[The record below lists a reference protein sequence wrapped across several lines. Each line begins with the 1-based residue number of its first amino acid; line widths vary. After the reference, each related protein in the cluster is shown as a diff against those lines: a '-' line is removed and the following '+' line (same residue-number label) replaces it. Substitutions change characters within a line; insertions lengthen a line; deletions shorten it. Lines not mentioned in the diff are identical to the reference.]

1 MLYRQNPYDYDEE
14 TARRVSQA
22 IHKPLQTVVMK
33 DPAAS
38 GAYRGADTSGN
49 DYANLSG
56 MSDVHKAAL
65 SAASQAWFDA
75 DKRGDQAAKD
85 AAHQKAESIR
95 ALYDYSGGT
104 DGTEYIPIAKQQTQK
119 RPQSFSY
126 QSAPQYVNQYQ
137 DLIDELRGKIMDRD
151 PFSYDPETDP
161 AYQQYRQSYT
171 AGGQQAMRDT
181 LGQVSARTGGLASS
195 YAGSAAQQTYDGY
208 MSALADKIP
217 QLRQLAYEM
226 YQDEGDR
233 QRLNLDMIA
242 ALEREDYAKYQ
253 DLLSQ
258 YNADRSFS
266 YGQYRDDI
274 ADARY
279 GREFNYQTWRDLLG
293 DLRYADETAY
303 NREVYQDE
311 TAYNRGV
318 YQDETAYNRGVYQ
331 DETDYNRALQRAKL
345 LAESGD
351 FSGYKELGYSDEEV
365 QRMQGAYLLQHP
377 ELAALNYSTGQNG
390 SPAVTLPLNTA
401 YIKAEPMA
409 STGPSRSYSG
419 SALLTQAYPG
429 GAYAWEGV
437 EDWVAKYGADSAEDY
452 IKEHYKELGYKN
464 YSTALAGWKNH
475 LTETGYTGASGGGG
489 GSYSGSASG
498 SRSSSGGTS
507 GGGSGT
513 GVGEKTITSVYQLG
527 PAAFQLLNH
536 SNPDPNYTKERIIK
550 GIENGTITEAEGR
563 YVMKA
568 LGYEFKG

>member
-1 MLYRQNPYDYDEE
+1 
-14 TARRVSQA
+14 
-22 IHKPLQTVVMK
+22 
-33 DPAAS
+33 
-38 GAYRGADTSGN
+38 
-49 DYANLSG
+49 
-56 MSDVHKAAL
+56 
-65 SAASQAWFDA
+65 
-75 DKRGDQAAKD
+75 
-85 AAHQKAESIR
+85 
-95 ALYDYSGGT
+95 
-104 DGTEYIPIAKQQTQK
+104 
-119 RPQSFSY
+119 
-126 QSAPQYVNQYQ
+126 
-137 DLIDELRGKIMDRD
+137 
-151 PFSYDPETDP
+151 
-161 AYQQYRQSYT
+161 
-171 AGGQQAMRDT
+171 
-181 LGQVSARTGGLASS
+181 
-195 YAGSAAQQTYDGY
+195 
-208 MSALADKIP
+208 
-217 QLRQLAYEM
+217 
-226 YQDEGDR
+226 
-233 QRLNLDMIA
+233 
-242 ALEREDYAKYQ
+242 
-253 DLLSQ
+253 
-258 YNADRSFS
+258 
-266 YGQYRDDI
+266 
-274 ADARY
+274 
-279 GREFNYQTWRDLLG
+279 
-293 DLRYADETAY
+293 
-303 NREVYQDE
+303 
-311 TAYNRGV
+311 
-318 YQDETAYNRGVYQ
+318 
-331 DETDYNRALQRAKL
+331 
-345 LAESGD
+345 
-351 FSGYKELGYSDEEV
+351 
-365 QRMQGAYLLQHP
+365 MQGAYLLQHP